1 MPRFLVR
8 FPRPVTVIR
17 VPAPGAQRRT
27 YPITELPVHAP
38 SAEAAKI
45 HAIRVVQGDVD
56 GMTVED
62 WQPPPPPAVEI
73 IDSPPIVI
81 DLLGGVLGHAAP

>member
-1 MPRFLVR
+1 MPRFLVK

-17 VPAPGAQRRT
+17 VAAPGALRRT
-27 YPITELPVHAP
+27 QTITELPVHAP
-38 SAEAAKI
+38 SVEAAKI

-62 WQPPPPPAVEI
+62 WLPPPPPAVEI
-73 IDSPPIVI
+73 IDTPPITI
-81 DLLGGVLGHAAP
+81 DLLGGVLRHAAP